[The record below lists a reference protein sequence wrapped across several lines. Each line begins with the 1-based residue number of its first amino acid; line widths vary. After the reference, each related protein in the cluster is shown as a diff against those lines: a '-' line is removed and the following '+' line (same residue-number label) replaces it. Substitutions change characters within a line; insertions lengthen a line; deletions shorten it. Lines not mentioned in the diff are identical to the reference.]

1 MNNMIAVTH
10 SGEKKV
16 VTDYKV
22 VNQGSIMNPEMY
34 IDSVEVDGI
43 WIEADLFKTITFERH
58 GE

>member
-34 IDSVEVDGI
+34 IDIVEVDGI